1 MASFLIEFAV
11 SEAAAAV
18 PGRTV
23 PANHTSLNETAK

>member
-18 PGRTV
+18 P
-23 PANHTSLNETAK
+23 ANHTSLNETAK